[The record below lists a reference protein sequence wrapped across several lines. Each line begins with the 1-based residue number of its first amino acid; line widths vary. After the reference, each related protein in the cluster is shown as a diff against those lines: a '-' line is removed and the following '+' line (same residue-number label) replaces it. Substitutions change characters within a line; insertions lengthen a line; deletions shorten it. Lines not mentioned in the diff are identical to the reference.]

1 MTPDCAV
8 CDRPIPRKFIDDCDA
23 THMDRD
29 GHLVHADCCDC
40 NQPGAE
46 TGARREIREGK

>member
-1 MTPDCAV
+1 MPDLRWFEVLA
-8 CDRPIPRKFIDDCDA
+8 
-23 THMDRD
+23 
-29 GHLVHADCCDC
+29 LADCCDC